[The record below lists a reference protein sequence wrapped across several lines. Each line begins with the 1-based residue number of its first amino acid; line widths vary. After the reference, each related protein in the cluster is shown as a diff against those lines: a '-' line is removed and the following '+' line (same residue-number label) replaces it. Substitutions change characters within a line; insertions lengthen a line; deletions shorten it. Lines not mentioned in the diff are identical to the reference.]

1 MRLVL
6 RSVTLAFALTCTL
19 TAGQD
24 RPSPNQKPVRGDKP
38 QSPAAPFI
46 GAAAMDG
53 MAEVEHGRLAAQNAS
68 SAEVKRFAQRMVDDH
83 SKAAGGLNEL
93 ASRKEVA
100 LETELD
106 DQHQAMQD
114 QLAKLKGAAFDKA
127 YMGHMVKAHLQAVA
141 QFQQEAKAGQDPE
154 VKAWAAKM
162 LPMLQEHVKLASA
175 INATVSKAAK

>member
-1 MRLVL
+1 MKLALDTVL
-6 RSVTLAFALTCTL
+6 LAVALTSTL
-19 TAGQD
+19 LAGQD
-24 RPSPNQKPVRGDKP
+24 RPSPKQQPVRGDKP
-38 QSPAAPFI
+38 PTADAPFI

-53 MAEVEHGRLAAQNAS
+53 MAEIEHGRLAAQNAS
-68 SAEVKRFAQRMVDDH
+68 SAEVKRFAQRMIDDH
-83 SKAAGGLNEL
+83 SKAAGGLKEL

-141 QFQQEAKAGQDPE
+141 QFQQEAKAGQDAD

-175 INATVSKAAK
+175 INATAGKAAK